1 MGKSTISMAIF
12 NSFLYVYQWLNG
24 LNLLKS
30 QFLAGLI
37 PNPLDVGP
45 AQAWPFAAT
54 AACRLAGCLLPGTRG
69 TWQYDHGNWRN
80 VIHWGLGMDQYL
92 LIPFLVGWT
101 SIYQLFWGSLGTR
114 VLTHP
119 QVAKPFFPEIH
130 QVQTPGLAAFPDS
143 FRTHTGALVGRRQ
156 SGLHPKWSFFSFGIW
171 VELGRT
177 YIYI

>member
-1 MGKSTISMAIF
+1 MIEILHENSKLLPSGKRLHNYGKSPSLLGKSTISMAIF

-80 VIHWGLGMDQYL
+80 VIH
-92 LIPFLVGWT
+92 
-101 SIYQLFWGSLGTR
+101 
-114 VLTHP
+114 
-119 QVAKPFFPEIH
+119 
-130 QVQTPGLAAFPDS
+130 
-143 FRTHTGALVGRRQ
+143 
-156 SGLHPKWSFFSFGIW
+156 
-171 VELGRT
+171 
-177 YIYI
+177 